1 MANPFTVQPLGGF
14 QGVQNITQGMQS
26 IARRSEMNDQEE
38 QAQRQAEQKSALNTE
53 AQRLLSSGNTQEIAA
68 FSIANP
74 DYGKAIREQIK
85 FASDETD
92 ANMMSGMQQIIAGA
106 DPEQVLND
114 RATFV
119 ESQGGD
125 ATQTRQEI
133 QRFRE
138 DPEGYVKQMGGLYAF
153 MDPEGSEAFGK
164 ATAGPGGPQFGNV
177 QPGDFTPP
185 SLQKYSQTGDYRDL
199 ERYESA
205 KSVNI
210 GGVPHVF
217 DPAFGGYRPA
227 SVSSGGAPVYA
238 TAQSVGASEGEIAAS
253 VKAAEQSIDQS
264 QKMFERL
271 GKVTTAENNLNEAI
285 RLVDDGA
292 ATGPVISMLPS
303 VTQASVELDNVQAQM
318 GLDVIGSTTFGAL
331 SKDELLFALNTALP
345 NKLQGPALKDWLV
358 RKRDAQKKLKLYIE
372 EAAIFLG
379 KPGNTIPK
387 FLEMKKG
394 GGAEGAADRD
404 AADAFIKSALGN

>member
-1 MANPFTVQPLGGF
+1 LLMANPFYVAPLGGM
-14 QGVQNITQGMQS
+14 QTYQNVGNS
-26 IARRSEMNDQEE
+26 IAGGINQYQENQALEQE
-38 QAQRQAEQKSALNTE
+38 QAKKQQLMQQASQVLERGDL
-53 AQRLLSSGNTQEIAA
+53 REIAQ

-74 DYGKAIREQIK
+74 DIGKAIREQIQ

-92 ANMMSGMQQIIAGA
+92 ANMMSGMQQIISGA
-106 DPEQVLND
+106 DPEQVLNE

-153 MDPEGSEAFGK
+153 MDPKGSEAFGK
-164 ATAGPGGPQFGNV
+164 ATASPGSPKFGNV

-227 SVSSGGAPVYA
+227 SVSSGGAPVNA

-253 VKAAEQSIDQS
+253 VKAAEQSIAQS
-264 QKMFERL
+264 EKMFERL
-271 GKVTTAENNLNEAI
+271 GKVSTAENNLNEAI
-285 RLVDDGA
+285 RLVEDGA
-292 ATGPVISMLPS
+292 ETGPVISMLPS
-303 VTQASVELDNVQAQM
+303 VTQASVELDNLQGQM

-331 SKDELLFALNTALP
+331 SKDELLFALDTALP
-345 NKLQGPALKDWLV
+345 TKLKGPALKDWLV

-379 KPGNTIPK
+379 KPGSTIPK

>member
-1 MANPFTVQPLGGF
+1 LGGF
-14 QGVQNITQGMQS
+14 YVGPADYSRGFDNLTQAAEINQNQKRMQ
-26 IARRSEMNDQEE
+26 E
-38 QAQRQAEQKSALNTE
+38 QADYQANAKQALTQ
-53 AQRLLSSGNTQEIAA
+53 AVRSGDPAAMRDAVIQFPEIADTAKQA
-68 FSIANP
+68 FGFTNEATEKVARETYRRVLSDPAN
-74 DYGKAIREQIK
+74 AFQL
-85 FASDETD
+85 
-92 ANMMSGMQQIIAGA
+92 MSAGA
-106 DPEQVLND
+106 DEVERLGGRPSMMRSDAQMFQENPEAALKNVRTGFAAIASEQEY
-114 RATFV
+114 
-119 ESQGGD
+119 ESLSANSG
-125 ATQTRQEI
+125 AS
-133 QRFRE
+133 
-138 DPEGYVKQMGGLYAF
+138 PK
-153 MDPEGSEAFGK
+153 
-164 ATAGPGGPQFGNV
+164 FGNV

-394 GGAEGAADRD
+394 GGAEGAMDRKTADD
-404 AADAFIKSALGN
+404 FINSALST